1 MKTKSY
7 EKLNTTGDD
16 IPFFFCVR
24 QLLLYEKLYTM
35 KQLLKFIVL
44 YASGLGTFCLYFFGV
59 LSVEPTAPMVGLI
72 TMGIILAGCSIMGM
86 LNLIMHIEEKLQG
99 A

>member
-1 MKTKSY
+1 
-7 EKLNTTGDD
+7 
-16 IPFFFCVR
+16 
-24 QLLLYEKLYTM
+24 M

-59 LSVEPTAPMVGLI
+59 LAVEPTAPIVGL
-72 TMGIILAGCSIMGM
+72 TVMGIILAGSSIMAM
-86 LNLIMHIEEKLQG
+86 LNLIMHIEEKLQD

>member
-1 MKTKSY
+1 
-7 EKLNTTGDD
+7 
-16 IPFFFCVR
+16 
-24 QLLLYEKLYTM
+24 M

-59 LSVEPTAPMVGLI
+59 LSVEPTASIVGLI
-72 TMGIILAGCSIMGM
+72 IMGLILAICSIMGM
-86 LNLIMHIEEKLQG
+86 FNLIMHIEEKLQD